1 MAVNLHP
8 SSMVSGKVLVDSGTT
23 QFRNKANEL
32 QIATKLKKKL
42 YMAFFYITFH
52 LVLNVL
58 HDFCHFE
65 LY

>member
-1 MAVNLHP
+1 MVVNLHP

-23 QFRNKANEL
+23 QFRNKANKL
-32 QIATKLKKKL
+32 QIATKLKKN
-42 YMAFFYITFH
+42 YIWPVFYITFH